1 MRTRI
6 VVNESLSLE
15 RTAAGD
21 RYVCACGHDLAPA
34 EANFKDH
41 CKVSERPT
49 ADIGPGY
56 PSFAVEMAQQMC
68 FREFFCPGCGSRL
81 TTEVARVGDA
91 YLWDI
96 QLRL

>member
-1 MRTRI
+1 MRERI
-6 VVNESLSLE
+6 VINESLSLE

-21 RYVCACGHDLAPA
+21 RYLCSCGHDLAPV

-41 CKVSERPT
+41 CAVTESPT
-49 ADIGPGY
+49 AAIGPGY
-56 PSFAVEMAQQMC
+56 ASFAVEMADQMC
-68 FREFFCPGCGSRL
+68 FREFFCPSCGTRL
-81 TTEVARVGDA
+81 TTEVARRGDD